1 MEQDETRLSVTAENV
16 RAAVRRLGSMAIRL
30 YRQFAGEAR
39 LLHVNGEEGDLEC
52 YYFKG
57 SDLCADDVT
66 FDTENELLET
76 PAQKKSYIFDL
87 LANGLFAG
95 EDGRL
100 SEYTRAKILDMLG
113 FGSVENGQELA
124 SLHIKQAGR
133 ENLRLLREEAEVS
146 EVDDHVIH
154 IKEHTKYMLANGLAH
169 SERFVGHVR
178 AHRLLSGA
186 E

>member
-1 MEQDETRLSVTAENV
+1 MNYQELEKLFPFKHRYITVGQNRIHYIDEGAGNV
-16 RAAVRRLGSMAIRL
+16 LLMFHACPMWSFAYRRQIQEFAADHRVIA
-30 YRQFAGEAR
+30 F
-39 LLHVNGEEGDLEC
+39 
-52 YYFKG
+52 
-57 SDLCADDVT
+57 
-66 FDTENELLET
+66 
-76 PAQKKSYIFDL
+76 
-87 LANGLFAG
+87 
-95 EDGRL
+95 
-100 SEYTRAKILDMLG
+100 DMLG

-154 IKEHTKYMLANGLAH
+154 IKEHTKDMLANGLAH